1 METFQYLNL
10 SVISKGRNK
19 SVKAP
24 YYGYKT
30 DMEHDIPKDFLIHLN
45 WRFLKM

>member
-10 SVISKGRNK
+10 SVISKGKNK

-24 YYGYKT
+24 YCGYKR
-30 DMEHDIPKDFLIHLN
+30 DMEHDILKDFLIHLN
-45 WRFLKM
+45 